1 MNLNKVFLLGR
12 LTADP
17 QLRTTASGQQVGTFA
32 IATNRAWTDRAGVK
46 QEEVQYHNIVVWG
59 RQAEIAQRF
68 LNKGGLV
75 LIEGRLQ
82 TRAWDDKQ
90 GQKRKTTEI
99 VADRIQLGPRPF
111 GVRPPGGFGGEDS
124 APSGATAAPA
134 APSEMPTIELDVDP
148 HAPGEAPSE
157 GGEGGDIKPEDLNF

>member
-17 QLRTTASGQQVGTFA
+17 QLRTTSTGQQVATFA
-32 IATNRAWTDRAGVK
+32 IATNRVWTGVQGK
-46 QEEVQYHNIVVWG
+46 KEDVQFHNIVVWG

-75 LIEGRLQ
+75 LVEGRLQ
-82 TRAWDDKQ
+82 TRSWDDKQ

-99 VADRIQLGPRPF
+99 VADFLQLGPRPF
-111 GVRPPGGFGGEDS
+111 GASGSQFGGAS
-124 APSGATAAPA
+124 QAAPLEASAA
-134 APSEMPTIELDVDP
+134 APEIPTVDIDETP
-148 HAPGEAPSE
+148 PAEHISPE
-157 GGEGGDIKPEDLNF
+157 GDIKPEDLNF